1 MYCPQ
6 CAVQNES
13 GQQYCRNCGQQ
24 LSTVL
29 LALEGRID
37 QALSLYKSGTE
48 TLARSLI
55 PVTFF
60 FIVFCFILAVSRLWP
75 FLAVLIAFIIIMS
88 FRFIPGI
95 LRIKHANELL
105 PRKNDPLKLTSDV
118 SGQTAKAIVEEASIP
133 ALNSEESYKA
143 SVTEHTTRD
152 LRRKPPES

>member
-6 CAVQNES
+6 CAAQNES

-24 LSTVL
+24 LGTVL

-37 QALSLYKSGTE
+37 QALSEYKSGTE
-48 TLARSLI
+48 RLGRSLV

-60 FIVFCFILAVSRLWP
+60 FIVFCFMLAVQGLWP

-88 FRFIPGI
+88 FRLIPGI
-95 LRIKHANELL
+95 SRIKHANELL
-105 PRKNDPLKLTSDV
+105 PRRNDPLKLISNV
-118 SGQTAKAIVEEASIP
+118 SGQTDKAIVEETSIS
-133 ALNSEESYKA
+133 ALQSEGSYKP
-143 SVTEHTTRD
+143 SITEHTTHD